1 MIQYP
6 YVPSRGGK
14 LMISGLSCTFES
26 SCTCIGLG
34 AGKLI
39 PESDL
44 TEKLL
49 TNDFP
54 EDKLVMEPD
63 RIDTSMLFKEALK
76 VDLISLSIFFCLLK
90 KKFLDPAM
98 FFFCFGLSVCVY
110 KKGFLCNWPVNC
122 PLRENN
128 FVFQ

>member
-98 FFFCFGLSVCVY
+98 FFFAL
-110 KKGFLCNWPVNC
+110 GFLYRAKIPKVLAKPQSKYPV
-122 PLRENN
+122 LH
-128 FVFQ
+128 

>member
-1 MIQYP
+1 
-6 YVPSRGGK
+6 
-14 LMISGLSCTFES
+14 MISGLSCTFES

-98 FFFCFGLSVCVY
+98 FSFCFEL
-110 KKGFLCNWPVNC
+110 FL
-122 PLRENN
+122 
-128 FVFQ
+128 

>member
-1 MIQYP
+1 
-6 YVPSRGGK
+6 
-14 LMISGLSCTFES
+14 MISGLSCTFES

-90 KKFLDPAM
+90 NIFLNPAM
-98 FFFCFGLSVCVY
+98 FYFCFELFFIVMAIRVVEFSSGGY
-110 KKGFLCNWPVNC
+110 KIRKIFA
-122 PLRENN
+122 
-128 FVFQ
+128 

>member
-1 MIQYP
+1 M
-6 YVPSRGGK
+6 
-14 LMISGLSCTFES
+14 
-26 SCTCIGLG
+26 G

-54 EDKLVMEPD
+54 EDRLVMEPD

-76 VDLISLSIFFCLLK
+76 VDLISLSSFFCLK
-90 KKFLDPAM
+90 KIEMIFSYPSTAGDTYSKSIFILFCDLGVFL
-98 FFFCFGLSVCVY
+98 LS
-110 KKGFLCNWPVNC
+110 KDTP
-122 PLRENN
+122 
-128 FVFQ
+128 

>member
-76 VDLISLSIFFCLLK
+76 VDLISLSIFFCLMK

-98 FFFCFGLSVCVY
+98 FFFFAL
-110 KKGFLCNWPVNC
+110 GFLYSYGNTSCG
-122 PLRENN
+122 
-128 FVFQ
+128 VFKRGVQN

>member
-1 MIQYP
+1 MHINYLLQNIIFYQNYQNLIQYP

-90 KKFLDPAM
+90 K
-98 FFFCFGLSVCVY
+98 
-110 KKGFLCNWPVNC
+110 
-122 PLRENN
+122 
-128 FVFQ
+128 

>member
-1 MIQYP
+1 
-6 YVPSRGGK
+6 
-14 LMISGLSCTFES
+14 MISGLSCTFES

-90 KKFLDPAM
+90 NKFLESCIV
-98 FFFCFGLSVCVY
+98 FFLLWAFCTVMAIRVVEFSSGGY
-110 KKGFLCNWPVNC
+110 KISK
-122 PLRENN
+122 
-128 FVFQ
+128 

>member
-1 MIQYP
+1 M
-6 YVPSRGGK
+6 
-14 LMISGLSCTFES
+14 
-26 SCTCIGLG
+26 G

-54 EDKLVMEPD
+54 EDRLVMEPD

-76 VDLISLSIFFCLLK
+76 VDLISLSSFFCLK
-90 KKFLDPAM
+90 KIQMIFSYPSTVRDAH
-98 FFFCFGLSVCVY
+98 FESISI
-110 KKGFLCNWPVNC
+110 LCSDLGVFYCPKA
-122 PLRENN
+122 PLRD
-128 FVFQ
+128 